1 VVTEILRELLT
12 KTGYCVIFRGGLWTE
27 CFVSSGSENWQG
39 RGSTENDAL
48 EDVMRQ
54 MMPSALARHLLEQHG
69 SPSPEAIHDGSLPPE
84 APAQAVT
91 SPPIPTTLAPLADV
105 APAAPPAPEPD
116 AMVSEALQ
124 DEATCHDPRPELPV
138 TSPLTPPPPEPPA
151 LSAPEEPPVEV
162 AAAPPPEAAPVTVE
176 AAPAPRAEARAPRFE
191 AAGKTDRGVER
202 PHNEDAFAVLPEHGL
217 FIVADGLGAHNAG
230 EIASALAV
238 ETVRRTVEGAAAL
251 PASRRKGLPLLV
263 EAVERANAEI
273 FAAAGRDPKLR
284 GMGTTI
290 AAALS
295 AGRQVALAHV
305 GDSRIY
311 RLHRGI
317 LELLTTDHS
326 LTNQRLRSG
335 DRSGARGSLITR
347 ALGTHPTV
355 EVDTSSVTR
364 QAGDLLLLCT
374 DGLHGVVMHE
384 EISDLLCECKDPDAA
399 VERLVERANA
409 KGGPDNVTAVVIRWG
424 SLKAG
429 QAG

>member
-1 VVTEILRELLT
+1 
-12 KTGYCVIFRGGLWTE
+12 
-27 CFVSSGSENWQG
+27 
-39 RGSTENDAL
+39 
-48 EDVMRQ
+48 
-54 MMPSALARHLLEQHG
+54 MPPAE
-69 SPSPEAIHDGSLPPE
+69 PEAM
-84 APAQAVT
+84 
-91 SPPIPTTLAPLADV
+91 V
-105 APAAPPAPEPD
+105 ASVEP
-116 AMVSEALQ
+116 
-124 DEATCHDPRPELPV
+124 
-138 TSPLTPPPPEPPA
+138 
-151 LSAPEEPPVEV
+151 
-162 AAAPPPEAAPVTVE
+162 APPPETAPAAVE
-176 AAPAPRAEARAPRFE
+176 APRVEARAPRFE

-202 PHNEDAFAVLPEHGL
+202 PHNEDAFAVVPEHGL

-251 PASRRKGLPLLV
+251 PPSRRKGLPLLV
-263 EAVERANAEI
+263 EAIQRANAEI

-284 GMGTTI
+284 GMGTTV
-290 AAALS
+290 AAAFS
-295 AGRQVALAHV
+295 SGRQVVLAHV

-347 ALGTHPTV
+347 ALGTHPSV
-355 EVDTSSVTR
+355 EVDTSTVTR

-384 EISDLLCECKDPDAA
+384 EISDLLCENPDPGAA

-409 KGGPDNVTAVVIRWG
+409 KGGPDNVTAVVVRWG
-424 SLKAG
+424 SLKPSS
-429 QAG
+429 